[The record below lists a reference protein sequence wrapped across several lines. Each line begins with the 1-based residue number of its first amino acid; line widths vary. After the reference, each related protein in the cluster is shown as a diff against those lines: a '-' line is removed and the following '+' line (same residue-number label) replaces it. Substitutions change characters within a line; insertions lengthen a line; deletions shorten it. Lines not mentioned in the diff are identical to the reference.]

1 MDMHGLPR
9 AERLRGNKILGRLFT
24 EGQSGFVF
32 PFRYYWQAVPAEGEE
47 HPVAM
52 LVSVPKKMFK
62 RAVKRNL
69 FKRRTR
75 EAFRQEKTHAVERC
89 AAAGLKLSVAFVYSS
104 KEEVEFGKVR
114 SSMRR
119 ILSEVS
125 KAAVAQAAKE

>member
-1 MDMHGLPR
+1 MNVHGLPR

-24 EGQSGFVF
+24 DGQSGFVF
-32 PFRYYWQAVPAEGEE
+32 PFRYYWQAVPVEE
-47 HPVAM
+47 EEYSVAM

-75 EAFRQEKTHAVERC
+75 EAFRQEKTNAVERC
-89 AAAGLKLSVAFVYSS
+89 AAAGLRLSVAFVYSS
-104 KEEVEFGKVR
+104 REEVEFGKIR
-114 SSMRR
+114 SSVRR

-125 KAAVAQAAKE
+125 KEAVLQSKR

>member
-1 MDMHGLPR
+1 MNVHGLPR

-24 EGQSGFVF
+24 DGQSGFVF
-32 PFRYYWQAVPAEGEE
+32 PFRYYWQAVPVEDEDYS
-47 HPVAM
+47 VAM

-75 EAFRQEKTHAVERC
+75 EAFRQEKTNAVERC
-89 AAAGLKLSVAFVYSS
+89 AAAGLRLSVAFVYSS
-104 KEEVEFGKVR
+104 KEEVEFGKIR
-114 SSMRR
+114 SSVRR

-125 KAAVAQAAKE
+125 KEAVLQSKR

>member
-1 MDMHGLPR
+1 MNVHGLPR

-24 EGQSGFVF
+24 DGQSGFVF
-32 PFRYYWQAVPAEGEE
+32 PFRYYWQAMPVEDEDYS
-47 HPVAM
+47 VAM

-75 EAFRQEKTHAVERC
+75 EAFRQEKTNAVERC
-89 AAAGLKLSVAFVYSS
+89 TAAGLRLSVAFVYSS
-104 KEEVEFGKVR
+104 KEEVEFGKIR
-114 SSMRR
+114 SSVRR

-125 KAAVAQAAKE
+125 KEAVLQSER

>member
-1 MDMHGLPR
+1 MNVHGLPR

-24 EGQSGFVF
+24 DGQSGFVF
-32 PFRYYWQAVPAEGEE
+32 PFRYYWQAVPVEE
-47 HPVAM
+47 EEYSVAM

-75 EAFRQEKTHAVERC
+75 EAFRQEKTNAVERC
-89 AAAGLKLSVAFVYSS
+89 AAAGLRLSVAFVYSS
-104 KEEVEFGKVR
+104 KEEVEFGKIR
-114 SSMRR
+114 SSVRR

-125 KAAVAQAAKE
+125 KEAVLQSER

>member
-1 MDMHGLPR
+1 MNVHGLPR

-24 EGQSGFVF
+24 DGQSGFVF
-32 PFRYYWQAVPAEGEE
+32 PFRYYWQAMPVEDEDYS
-47 HPVAM
+47 VAM

-75 EAFRQEKTHAVERC
+75 EAFRQEKTNAVERC
-89 AAAGLKLSVAFVYSS
+89 AAAGLRLSVAFVYSS
-104 KEEVEFGKVR
+104 KEEVEFGKIR
-114 SSMRR
+114 SSVRR

-125 KAAVAQAAKE
+125 KEAVLQSKR

>member
-1 MDMHGLPR
+1 MNVHGLPR

-24 EGQSGFVF
+24 DGQSGFVF
-32 PFRYYWQAVPAEGEE
+32 PFRYYWQAVPVEDEDYS
-47 HPVAM
+47 VAM

-75 EAFRQEKTHAVERC
+75 EAFRQEKTNAVERC
-89 AAAGLKLSVAFVYSS
+89 AAAGLRLSVAFVYSS
-104 KEEVEFGKVR
+104 REEVEFGKIR
-114 SSMRR
+114 SSVRR

-125 KAAVAQAAKE
+125 KEAVLQSKR

>member
-1 MDMHGLPR
+1 MNVHGLPR

-24 EGQSGFVF
+24 DGQSGFVF
-32 PFRYYWQAVPAEGEE
+32 PFRYYWQAVPVEDEDYS
-47 HPVAM
+47 VAM

-75 EAFRQEKTHAVERC
+75 EAFRQEKTNAVERC
-89 AAAGLKLSVAFVYSS
+89 AAAGLRLSVAFVYSS
-104 KEEVEFGKVR
+104 KEEVEFGKIR
-114 SSMRR
+114 SSVRR

-125 KAAVAQAAKE
+125 KEAVLQSER

>member
-1 MDMHGLPR
+1 MNVHGLPR

-24 EGQSGFVF
+24 DGQSGFVF
-32 PFRYYWQAVPAEGEE
+32 PFRYYWQAVPVEE
-47 HPVAM
+47 EEYSVAM

-75 EAFRQEKTHAVERC
+75 EAFRQEKTNAVERC
-89 AAAGLKLSVAFVYSS
+89 AAAGLRLSVAFVYSS
-104 KEEVEFGKVR
+104 KEEVEFGKIR
-114 SSMRR
+114 SSVRR

-125 KAAVAQAAKE
+125 KEAVLQSKR

>member
-1 MDMHGLPR
+1 MNVHGLPR

-24 EGQSGFVF
+24 DGRSGFVF
-32 PFRYYWQAVPAEGEE
+32 PFRYYWQAVPVEE
-47 HPVAM
+47 EEYSVAM

-75 EAFRQEKTHAVERC
+75 EAFRQEKTNAVERC
-89 AAAGLKLSVAFVYSS
+89 AAAGLRLSVAFVYSS
-104 KEEVEFGKVR
+104 KEEVEFGKIR
-114 SSMRR
+114 SSVRR

-125 KAAVAQAAKE
+125 KEAVLQSKR

>member
-1 MDMHGLPR
+1 MNVHGLPR

-24 EGQSGFVF
+24 DGRSGFVF
-32 PFRYYWQAVPAEGEE
+32 PFRYYWQAVPVEE
-47 HPVAM
+47 EEYSVAM

-75 EAFRQEKTHAVERC
+75 EAFRQEKTNAVERC
-89 AAAGLKLSVAFVYSS
+89 AAAGLRLSVAFVYSS
-104 KEEVEFGKVR
+104 KEEVEFGKIR
-114 SSMRR
+114 SSVRR

-125 KAAVAQAAKE
+125 KEAVLQSER